1 MDVDVRDLE
10 LLEALDQHQ
19 TLTAAADH
27 LYVSQPALSQ
37 RLLRLEQ
44 RLGAPLFERRG
55 RRLVANAAG
64 ARMLRAARIALY
76 EMRDA
81 VRDVGGIHTSSR
93 HTVRIWTQCSTN
105 YQWLPPVLRAFRRK
119 HPSTG
124 IELAAVP
131 DGAHIDALVDGEI
144 DLAIVSKL
152 DRAMD
157 RVRLHE
163 LFDDELLA
171 IVAGDH
177 PWARKPYLSAED
189 FGAAHLVM
197 FDSYDP
203 ARVPAVPL
211 PIPDGAQP
219 GRLTLLPLVT
229 ELVIETVIASDAVT
243 VLPSWTA
250 APYLASGRVVG
261 IQVGREAQ
269 GRTWYA
275 ATRRGRLPEHTD
287 DLVDVLRDALGRGD
301 HIVTAKVAA
310 AS

>member
-1 MDVDVRDLE
+1 
-10 LLEALDQHQ
+10 
-19 TLTAAADH
+19 
-27 LYVSQPALSQ
+27 
-37 RLLRLEQ
+37 
-44 RLGAPLFERRG
+44 
-55 RRLVANAAG
+55 
-64 ARMLRAARIALY
+64 MLRAARIALS
-76 EMRDA
+76 ELRDA
-81 VRDVGGIHTSSR
+81 VRDIGGIHTGSR

-105 YQWLPPVLRAFRRK
+105 YQWLPPVLRAFRRRQ
-119 HPSTG
+119 PSTG
-124 IELAAVP
+124 IALATVP

-144 DLAIVSKL
+144 DIAIVSKL

-163 LFDDELLA
+163 LFDDEMLA
-171 IVAGDH
+171 IVASEH
-177 PWARKPYLSAED
+177 PWARKPHLNAED

-219 GRLTLLPLVT
+219 NRLTLLPQVT

-250 APYLASGRVVG
+250 APSLASGRVAG
-261 IQVGREAQ
+261 IQVGREAHD
-269 GRTWYA
+269 RTWYA
-275 ATRRGRLPEHTD
+275 ATRRGGLPEHIAV
-287 DLVDVLRDALGRGD
+287 LVDVLRDALGRGD
-301 HIVTAKVAA
+301 HIATAKIAT

>member
-1 MDVDVRDLE
+1 MDVEVRDLE

-19 TLTAAADH
+19 TLTAAAEH

-55 RRLVANAAG
+55 RRLVANPAG

-76 EMRDA
+76 ELRDA
-81 VRDVGGIHTSSR
+81 VGDVSGIDASRRD
-93 HTVRIWTQCSTN
+93 TVRIWTQCSTN
-105 YQWLPPVLRAFRRK
+105 YQWLPPVLREFRQRQ
-119 HPSTG
+119 PSTG
-124 IELAAVP
+124 ITLATIQ
-131 DGAHIDALVDGEI
+131 DGAHIDAVVDGEI
-144 DLAIVSKL
+144 DIAIVSKL

-171 IVAGDH
+171 IVARDH
-177 PWARKPYLSAED
+177 PWARKPYLGAEE
-189 FGAAHLVM
+189 FGVAHLVM

-211 PIPDGAQP
+211 PLPDGARP

-250 APYLASGRVVG
+250 APHLASGRVAG

-275 ATRRGRLPEHTD
+275 ATRRGGLPEQVRL
-287 DLVDVLRDALGRGD
+287 LVDVLHDVLGRGD
-301 HIVTAKVAA
+301 HTATAKIAT

>member
-10 LLEALDQHQ
+10 LLEALDHHQ

-55 RRLVANAAG
+55 RRLVATPAG

-76 EMRDA
+76 ELRDA
-81 VRDVGGIHTSSR
+81 VTDVGGIHSKSSDA
-93 HTVRIWTQCSTN
+93 VRIWTQCSTN
-105 YQWLPPVLRAFRRK
+105 YQWLPPVLREFRRRQ
-119 HPSTG
+119 PSTG
-124 IELAAVP
+124 IELATVP
-131 DGAHIDALVDGEI
+131 NGAHIDALVDGEI
-144 DLAIVSKL
+144 DVAIVSKL

-171 IVAGDH
+171 IVAGHH
-177 PWARKPYLSAED
+177 PWARRPYLGAED
-189 FGAAHLVM
+189 FAVAHLVM

-211 PIPDGAQP
+211 PLPDGARP
-219 GRLTLLPLVT
+219 GRLTLLPPVT

-250 APYLASGRVVG
+250 APYLASGRVAG
-261 IQVGREAQ
+261 IQVGREAH

-275 ATRRGRLPEHTD
+275 ATRRGGLPEPVRL
-287 DLVDVLRDALGRGD
+287 LVDVLRDALCRGD
-301 HIVTAKVAA
+301 HVQLVPQK
-310 AS
+310 